1 MMLPAEEL
9 RGPMSTLF
17 SDLRFAVRQLRLEF
31 WFALA
36 AILTLGVGIG
46 ATTVVFSVFNEVVL
60 KDITSPASERLARI
74 VWVLLGAVSL
84 LLLLACA
91 SVSSLLLART
101 AGRQR
106 ELALRASLGALRPRI
121 FRQLIVE
128 SQVIA
133 FMGAGIG
140 LVFAAWVLPII
151 QALETVSLTRL
162 NEVSIDLTVL
172 LFTVLVAVVAGFVCG
187 VPPAYQASTEE
198 MDKTLRGGERIVTG
212 GSPTIRDAL
221 VICQLALAAML
232 LVGAGLLTNSFVRML
247 DVDVRPDAAVLS
259 GLRLNAILV
268 GLFAAVALGLAALGV
283 YAVTAFAVARRKREI
298 GVRMALGA
306 APARIIGVTLSSGTK
321 LIVLGTAIGLF
332 GAFGLS
338 RFLRS
343 LLYEIGPTDPITYV
357 LVTLLLA
364 SIATIANYIPA
375 RRATKTDP
383 RAAFVSE

>member
-9 RGPMSTLF
+9 KGTMSTLF
-17 SDLRFAVRQLRLEF
+17 SDLRFAVRQLRREL
-31 WFALA
+31 WFAFA
-36 AILTLGVGIG
+36 AIMTLGVGIG

-60 KDITSPASERLARI
+60 QDITSPASERLARV

-106 ELALRASLGALRPRI
+106 EIALRASLGALRPRI
-121 FRQLIVE
+121 FSQLIVE

-133 FMGAGIG
+133 FTGAGIG
-140 LVFAAWVLPII
+140 LVFAVWVLPII
-151 QALETVSLTRL
+151 KPLEFDSMPLL
-162 NEVSIDLTVL
+162 ADASIDLTVVVV
-172 LFTVLVAVVAGFVCG
+172 TVLIAVGTGFVCG
-187 VPPAYQASTEE
+187 LAPAYQASREE
-198 MDKTLRGGERIVTG
+198 MDQTLRGGERIVAG
-212 GSPTIRDAL
+212 GSQRIRDLL
-221 VICQLALAAML
+221 VICQLALAVVL
-232 LVGAGLLTNSFVRML
+232 LVGAALLTNSFLRLLDL
-247 DVDVRPDAAVLS
+247 DVGRDTAAVS
-259 GLRLNAILV
+259 VLRLNVILV
-268 GLFAAVALGLAALGV
+268 GLFAAVAMGLAALGV

-306 APARIIGVTLSSGTK
+306 APARIIGITLSAGTK
-321 LIVLGTAIGLF
+321 LIVYGTVIGLF
-332 GAFGLS
+332 GALGLS

-343 LLYEIGPTDPITYV
+343 LLYEVGPSDPATYV

-364 SIATIANYIPA
+364 SVATIANYIPA

-383 RAAFVSE
+383 RVAFVSE